1 MLLQDFGVVFVIKS
15 RALWRIWGRFAAEIL
30 SSRLL
35 FPMGKE
41 VILPCSRWWEAI
53 IHASACSSEHL

>member
-1 MLLQDFGVVFVIKS
+1 MWSTAAEEGMLEVNVVARFGAVFVIKS

-30 SSRLL
+30 SARLF

-41 VILPCSRWWEAI
+41 VILPCSR
-53 IHASACSSEHL
+53 